1 MEHDRSNVTV
11 EGDVELYSHETE
23 RWIQASKRPICVD
36 WRLHEDAELS
46 GQATASGRGYTTS
59 DIDYT
64 LKVGKSL
71 TVTFC

>member
-23 RWIQASKRPICVD
+23 RWIEASTRPICVD
-36 WRLHEDAELS
+36 WTVHEDAELS
-46 GQATASGRGYTTS
+46 GEAIASGRGYTTS

-64 LKVGKSL
+64 LKVRTSTSGGL
-71 TVTFC
+71 L